1 MPFLTEEIWQSL
13 APRTPEQALIVA
25 TYPTVQPYD
34 EKLLAEFDFAAEVIA
49 GIRTVRKE
57 KNIPFKT
64 PLSLS
69 VLNKEQISN
78 RFDAVIT
85 KMGGLEAIAEV
96 TAAIEGAMSF
106 RVKANEYFIPMGGAV
121 NVEEELKKLQEE
133 LTYTQGFLA
142 SVRKKLSNE
151 KFVNSAPAQVV
162 ENERK
167 KEADALAKI
176 ATIEKAIDT
185 LSK

>member
-1 MPFLTEEIWQSL
+1 MVYKGDSFPIEKEVKSKMFEVIKKLCNMDEVEDFADEDFKNKNKNFYSKN
-13 APRTPEQALIVA
+13 
-25 TYPTVQPYD
+25 
-34 EKLLAEFDFAAEVIA
+34 EKLLD
-49 GIRTVRKE
+49 
-57 KNIPFKT
+57 
-64 PLSLS
+64 
-69 VLNKEQISN
+69 
-78 RFDAVIT
+78 
-85 KMGGLEAIAEV
+85 IAESLV
-96 TAAIEGAMSF
+96 GAVPF
-106 RVKANEYFIPMGGAV
+106 TVGNVLCHVPTKGAV

-162 ENERK
+162 DIERK